1 MALRAA
7 RILSSET
14 DNTIKQ
20 EQTTNVN
27 IKVNTQPKE
36 KENMQQQHIS
46 AQPSYVGF
54 TQGMEASAYPSVQ
67 PINNQYQQ
75 DASMLE
81 SEVAELTKK
90 NKFLE
95 LLLAAYQQNPIRIN
109 SVIICN
115 YRLLIEMIKL
125 LTDADKVDLVLND
138 DISCDCSGCC
148 ADVDHDE
155 LVYISRILVT
165 KNSSTNYLKYAYND
179 VHSKQQL
186 SKRYILK
193 IANMF
198 LLIFARTTPTM
209 DR

>member
-1 MALRAA
+1 MTLRQA

-27 IKVNTQPKE
+27 IKVQHQQPSSKETQTTVQPT
-36 KENMQQQHIS
+36 HIS
-46 AQPSYVGF
+46 AQPSYVNYPNVAPNF
-54 TQGMEASAYPSVQ
+54 TVQQEMEASSYPSVQ
-67 PINNQYQQ
+67 PTNNHLIDTNIN
-75 DASMLE
+75 
-81 SEVAELTKK
+81 ELIQNNEELMKK

-95 LLLAAYQQNPIRIN
+95 LLLAAYKMNPIHIN

-138 DISCDCSGCC
+138 DISCDCSSCC
-148 ADVDHDE
+148 ADVDNDE

-165 KNSSTNYLKYAYND
+165 KNGTSNDLKYAYND
-179 VHSKQQL
+179 AHSEFIKFGI
-186 SKRYILK
+186 SLK
-193 IANMF
+193 I
-198 LLIFARTTPTM
+198 TTQ
-209 DR
+209 